1 VKDIKTPARKLRLCG
16 SIYCLSLLL
25 SVCFASVIRNARR
38 GLRLAGLAQA
48 AYCMNEAK
56 PSSPTP
62 LSRKESQRKLIQS
75 GHTER
80 SHARRIQNGSEH
92 VFSFSEWLLLWRE
105 KRKKMMASRKLWCA
119 WRQLGQIVLRR
130 AFAQPDAHAKQ
141 ITARRAGSCIAF
153 KSHGGKRVS
162 RLHVYRVVIRQDRLF
177 SFLNNWM
184 QLLTSSTQGSPGRQ
198 CRSSPRSS

>member
-1 VKDIKTPARKLRLCG
+1 VWVNLLFIIASQCLLCVSHSERPPRPPTGRPRASGKLHERSKTFVTYTAFAKREPTQVNPERAHRAFPRPTNPKWLRTCFFIFRMAFAVARK
-16 SIYCLSLLL
+16 
-25 SVCFASVIRNARR
+25 
-38 GLRLAGLAQA
+38 
-48 AYCMNEAK
+48 E
-56 PSSPTP
+56 
-62 LSRKESQRKLIQS
+62 
-75 GHTER
+75 
-80 SHARRIQNGSEH
+80 
-92 VFSFSEWLLLWRE
+92 
-105 KRKKMMASRKLWCA
+105 KKMMASRKLWCA

-162 RLHVYRVVIRQDRLF
+162 RLHVYRVVIRQDRLL